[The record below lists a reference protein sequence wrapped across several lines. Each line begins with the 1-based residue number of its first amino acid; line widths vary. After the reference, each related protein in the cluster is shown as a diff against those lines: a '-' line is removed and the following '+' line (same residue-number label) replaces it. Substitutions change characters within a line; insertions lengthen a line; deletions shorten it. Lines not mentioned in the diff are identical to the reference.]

1 MQKKFVNLQR
11 RMTELAVAL
20 AAIPKKARCSRFAR
34 RLGSSTTRM
43 SFVSVMCIAVGAAVS
58 AQVPRVHKVDACKLL
73 LEAARSTPI
82 IDLNTKYLSQGSTW
96 LSCEYTDVGPGQN
109 LLDAQ
114 WRVGFGFVPNRS
126 IAEAEKNWQAVY
138 DKWKGQKSESPNV
151 TVSVTR
157 LRSYGADDAFVVEAV
172 RQDPSPGSR
181 EAMVYWR
188 KGVYEGTLQL
198 RAPLSSH
205 MADIEDVEALLKA
218 INWAAFVK

>member
-126 IAEAEKNWQAVY
+126 IAEAEKNYGMSPYWRAKLGLTAGQA
-138 DKWKGQKSESPNV
+138 
-151 TVSVTR
+151 R
-157 LRSYGADDAFVVEAV
+157 LTAAQLNAMVAV
-172 RQDPSPGSR
+172 RPVVQED
-181 EAMVYWR
+181 
-188 KGVYEGTLQL
+188 KGAAWMEGYED
-198 RAPLSSH
+198 A
-205 MADIEDVEALLKA
+205 
-218 INWAAFVK
+218 